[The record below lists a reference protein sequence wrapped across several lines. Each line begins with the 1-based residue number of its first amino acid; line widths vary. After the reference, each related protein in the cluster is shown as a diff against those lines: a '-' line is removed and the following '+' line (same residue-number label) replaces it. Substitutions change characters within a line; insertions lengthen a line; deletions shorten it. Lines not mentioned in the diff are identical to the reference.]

1 MPTTSDALTAHQMIA
16 REQRKLIRAGMSRG
30 EALHAALR
38 TIWPPKGDVPVSS
51 VATTTTTPALR
62 QDTAPVAVSMTPDQ
76 VDLLKRTIAKGA
88 TDDELR
94 LFLHIANRTGLD
106 PFAKQL
112 HAVKR
117 WDKTLGREVMSV
129 QTGIDGYRLIAE
141 RTGKYAPGDEPSF
154 VEDDKGRVVKA
165 TAYVK
170 KLTADGTWHKVA
182 ASAHYA
188 EYAQTTR
195 DGTPTRFWKQMP
207 HVMLAKVESESKAKP
222 ATLTGEQIQA
232 LRERAT
238 EAKHKRDDVLRW
250 LKVGK
255 LTEVKQADF
264 EAIMQRLGD
273 PAPLNQ
279 PITPE
284 VVEREPGDETEQPA
298 QVAATDEPADSQ
310 AIEL

>member
-1 MPTTSDALTAHQMIA
+1 MNVPAVRTETTA
-16 REQRKLIRAGMSRG
+16 
-30 EALHAALR
+30 
-38 TIWPPKGDVPVSS
+38 
-51 VATTTTTPALR
+51 
-62 QDTAPVAVSMTPDQ
+62 VAVPGMTADQ

-88 TDDELR
+88 TDDELQ

-106 PFAKQL
+106 PFARQL

-117 WDKTLGREVMSV
+117 YDRTLNREVMSV

-141 RTGKYAPGDEPSF
+141 RTGRYAPGDEPTF
-154 VEDDKGRVVKA
+154 VEDKGTLVKA

-170 KLTADGTWHKVA
+170 KLTADGTWHVVA
-182 ASAHYA
+182 ASAYYA

-195 DGTPTRFWKQMP
+195 DGKPTRFWSQMP
-207 HVMLAKVESESKAKP
+207 HVMLAKVAEALALRRAFPMELAGIYTTDEMAHAENPEPRQARPKAEAKP
-222 ATLTGEQIQA
+222 ATLTGEQVKA

-238 EAKHKRDDVLRW
+238 EANHKRDDVLRW

-279 PITPE
+279 PLTPE

-298 QVAATDEPADSQ
+298 RVAATDEPADSQ
-310 AIEL
+310 AIGL